1 MRTTEDGAVPVDI
14 AAIELFDKTNHN
26 AFPFTIQE
34 RPMC

>member
-1 MRTTEDGAVPVDI
+1 MPVDI
-14 AAIELFDKTNHN
+14 AAIELFEKNDHN